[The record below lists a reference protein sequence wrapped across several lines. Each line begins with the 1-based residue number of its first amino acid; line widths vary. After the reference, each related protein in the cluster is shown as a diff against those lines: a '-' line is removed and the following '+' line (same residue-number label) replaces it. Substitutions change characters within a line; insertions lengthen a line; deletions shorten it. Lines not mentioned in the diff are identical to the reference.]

1 MPPRVFCK
9 KSPATAG
16 KPEVIGNKGRES
28 EKERQESLRVR
39 KRKEVK
45 EIEEL
50 REFEG
55 EDSAKSV
62 RDNTRK
68 GTIHLVLF
76 VNSKLK
82 F

>member
-1 MPPRVFCK
+1 MPPRVFCQ
-9 KSPATAG
+9 KSA
-16 KPEVIGNKGRES
+16 EVIENKGRES

-55 EDSAKSV
+55 EDSAKFV